1 MRETIDALAR
11 NARTRKFK
19 GLDVVMRC
27 LKDAVP
33 RGFAAEVMK
42 PNATQRVE
50 RVPVKKMGKIFSGG
64 QELTGAILLYCALA
78 ALRTSPGPRSR
89 TRNGGLLLLD
99 NPIGRANAGYLVDIQ
114 LAMAAALGIQLI
126 YTTGLSDEAVTSRF
140 PMRIQLRNDAEARS
154 GLSLIR
160 LDERVRG
167 ALIPTP
173 RIAPDDEKP
182 EPSGYL
188 ASARLYVKQDHIR

>member
-1 MRETIDALAR
+1 
-11 NARTRKFK
+11 
-19 GLDVVMRC
+19 MRC

-33 RGFAAEVMK
+33 RGFNAEVMK
-42 PNATQRVE
+42 PNAAHRLD
-50 RVPVKKMGKIFSGG
+50 RVPVEDMAEVFSGG
-64 QELTGAILLYCALA
+64 QELTGAILLYCTLA

-114 LAMAAALGIQLI
+114 MEMAAALGIQLI
-126 YTTGLSDEAVTSRF
+126 YTTGLSDENVSSRF
-140 PMRIQLRNDAEARS
+140 PLHIQLRNDAEARS

-160 LDERVRG
+160 LEDTVRN

-173 RIAPDDEKP
+173 RVAPDQDAP
-182 EPSGYL
+182 NPAGFL
-188 ASARLYVKQDHIR
+188 TSARLYRKRGDAR